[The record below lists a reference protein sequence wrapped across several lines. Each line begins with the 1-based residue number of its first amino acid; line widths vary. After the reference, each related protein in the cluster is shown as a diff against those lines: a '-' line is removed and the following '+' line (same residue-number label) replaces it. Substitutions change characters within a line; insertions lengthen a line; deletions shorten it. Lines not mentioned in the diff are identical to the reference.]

1 MMSSMARRSILRR
14 GRSLFLCGIA
24 TLMVAGCLAN
34 RETRVA
40 DHLGAAGNWDGA
52 VILYEQAVKGSP
64 DDPALRR
71 QLDQARLKAATIHYE
86 RGRALLK
93 DHQIEPALDEF
104 KRALSFDPANPEHR
118 VAFDEAMQARQAE
131 VGVAAGRQL
140 MKTGRL
146 DEALAEF
153 EAALEKNPSL
163 IDAQQAVMQLT
174 ERKRSA
180 ASAEGLALSSKEPI
194 TIKFQGARL
203 KEVFELLSKS
213 YGINILFDR
222 DVRDDPVTV
231 FLKDASFPQA
241 LNLILATNNLFMK
254 RINEKTILVAPKT
267 KAKANQYE
275 DLQIRTFYM
284 SVVQAKEMVNLL
296 RTMLDTRRVFVN
308 NDLNAI
314 VMRDATDK
322 LDLAAKI
329 IAANDRPVAEVMF
342 DVEIIE
348 VDRTKLF
355 TYGWEL
361 SSNSVSAGVGTTLDS
376 IGKALSLNQINKL
389 TRSNV
394 FLTLPTVVVDMIKSD
409 SDAQTLANPR
419 MRVLNGGTA
428 KINVGDKVPILLS
441 SSSSTGTTS
450 NLIGGT
456 TTVTS
461 TEFKD
466 VGIKLSLEP
475 TIYLNNDVRMK
486 LNLEVTS
493 LGEFVKD
500 VGQFKFGNRTAETTL
515 NVHDGETVVI
525 GGLIRDEDRTAVNK
539 IPGLGDIPILGKLFS
554 HTSQQKVKTDI
565 ILTITPHVVR
575 RLEPPGEDL
584 LAFWSGTE
592 EAYST
597 TQLFSGL
604 SYGGTSGGSGGG
616 SGGDSGEF
624 VQPPPM
630 FEPPPMPDLPP
641 QDQPPGFQE
650 SPVPVPPIP
659 PPPVRPPAPFSS
671 YLPELSAPGPSAVI
685 HVVPAQLSVVE
696 RQPVT
701 MVVRAD
707 VVAGLSEAEF
717 VVSYDPAVLEFD
729 RAVEGGLLSQEG
741 WATAFSAI
749 PKPELG
755 QIELRITRLSDVR
768 GAQGSGALCTLIFRS
783 KMPGA
788 SSVTVVPG
796 AFTGPDHAAVSVT
809 ARRGVVVVR

>member
-1 MMSSMARRSILRR
+1 MMSSMARRSSRGCGLWR
-14 GRSLFLCGIA
+14 GRSLCLLGIA
-24 TLMVAGCLAN
+24 TVMMTGCLAS
-34 RETRVA
+34 RESRLA
-40 DHLGAAGNWDGA
+40 DQLGTAGNWDGA
-52 VILYEQAVKGSP
+52 VILYEAAAKRAP

-71 QLDQARLKAATIHYE
+71 QLDQARLKAANIHYE
-86 RGRALLK
+86 RGRVLLK
-93 DHQIEPALDEF
+93 DHQVEPALDEF
-104 KRALSFDPANPEHR
+104 KRALSFDPSKPEHR
-118 VAFDEAMQARQAE
+118 AAFDEAMQARQAE
-131 VGVAAGRQL
+131 VGVASGRQL
-140 MKTGRL
+140 MKAGRL

-153 EAALEKNPSL
+153 EAALEKDPSL
-163 IDAQQAVMQLT
+163 IEAQQAVMQLAD
-174 ERKRSA
+174 RKRSA
-180 ASAEGLALSSKEPI
+180 NLAEGLALSSKEPI

-254 RINEKTILVAPKT
+254 RINDKTILVAPKT

-314 VMRDATDK
+314 VMRDTTDK

-361 SSNSVSAGVGTTLDS
+361 SSNSVSAGVGPTLDS
-376 IGKALSLNQINKL
+376 VGKALSLNQISKL
-389 TRSNV
+389 TRGNV
-394 FLTLPTVVVDMIKSD
+394 FLTLPTVVVDLIKSD

-450 NLIGGT
+450 NTIGGT

-461 TEFKD
+461 TDFKD

-486 LNLEVTS
+486 LNLEITS

-575 RLEPPGEDL
+575 RLEPPGDDL

-604 SYGGTSGGSGGG
+604 AFGGSSGT

-624 VQPPPM
+624 VP
-630 FEPPPMPDLPP
+630 PPPMPDLPP
-641 QDQPPGFQE
+641 DQPPPAFQE
-650 SPVPVPPIP
+650 APVPVPPIP
-659 PPPVRPPAPFSS
+659 PPPVRPPPPVPAGA
-671 YLPELSAPGPSAVI
+671 YLPELPPPAASAVLR
-685 HVVPAQLSVVE
+685 VAPAQLSVAE
-696 RQPVT
+696 REPVT

-707 VVAGLSEAEF
+707 EVSGLSEAEF
-717 VVSYDPAVLEFD
+717 VVAYDPAVLEFD
-729 RAVEGGLLSQEG
+729 HAIEGGLLSQEG
-741 WATAFSAI
+741 WATSFSAI
-749 PKPELG
+749 PNPELG
-755 QIELRITRLSDVR
+755 QIDLRITRLSDVH

-783 KMPGA
+783 KTPGA